1 MTAAELAIERTPE
14 PAIPAPDVTPDVAP
28 QRTVL
33 CVDDEPNILSAI
45 RRVLRGSGC
54 RVLTADSGQ
63 QALELL
69 SAETVHLIISD
80 MRMPSMDGAQLLEQV
95 RRQWPAITRIL
106 LTGQSDVGSTMA
118 AINRG
123 EIFRYISK
131 PWNEDELLMAAREGL
146 ERQALLSEKA
156 RLERAVAQHND
167 ELTRLNASLE
177 QQVLERTGQ
186 LSSANAKLSKNYLG
200 SIKAFSNLIELRGGA
215 TAGHSRRVA
224 ELARRIALQMNL
236 PAADVQAVFVAGL
249 LHDIGHVGL
258 SDALLATS
266 VPRMTPEDKA
276 QYEQHS
282 ALGEQALMALEDMQP
297 VATIVRSHHERHDG
311 MGFPDGLSGDA
322 IPIGARILAVADT
335 YDDLQSGQL
344 ARAELAAADARML
357 VQRGR
362 NTQFD
367 PCVVDAFLEL
377 LRKREAPPSFVELS
391 VEQLKP
397 GMVLARDLRSREG
410 MVLLAADHVLS
421 GDLIQRVVAYAN
433 RHGLDLVIAVQTG
446 SIAPQA

>member
-1 MTAAELAIERTPE
+1 MTAELAIEHPLAPQT
-14 PAIPAPDVTPDVAP
+14 PAPDAAP
-28 QRTVL
+28 QWTVL

-45 RRVLRGSGC
+45 RRALRGSGY

-63 QALELL
+63 QALQLL
-69 SAETVHLIISD
+69 SAETVHLIVSD
-80 MRMPSMDGAQLLEQV
+80 MRMPAMDGAQLLEQV
-95 RRQWPAITRIL
+95 RREWPGITRIL
-106 LTGQSDVGSTMA
+106 LTGQSDAGSTTA

-146 ERQALLSEKA
+146 ERQALLNEKA
-156 RLERAVAQHND
+156 RLERAVARHND

-177 QQVLERTGQ
+177 QQVLERTAQ
-186 LSSANAKLSKNYLG
+186 LSSANTKLGKNYLS
-200 SIKAFSNLIELRGGA
+200 SIKAFSNLIELRGGS

-224 ELARRIALQMNL
+224 ELARRIAVQMNL

-258 SDALLATS
+258 SDALLACS

-276 QYEQHS
+276 QYEQHP
-282 ALGEQALMALEDMQP
+282 ALGEQALLALEDMQP
-297 VATIVRSHHERHDG
+297 VATIVRSHHERYDG
-311 MGFPDGLSGDA
+311 LGFPDSLVGDA

-335 YDDLQSGQL
+335 YDDLQSGHL

-357 VQRGR
+357 VRRGR

-367 PCVVDAFLEL
+367 PAVVDAFVEL
-377 LRKREAPPSFVELS
+377 QRTREAPPSIVELS
-391 VEQLKP
+391 LDQLKP
-397 GMVLARDLRSREG
+397 GMVLARDLRSGEG

-421 GDLIQRVVAYAN
+421 ADLIQRLVAYAG
-433 RHGLDLVIAVQTG
+433 RHGLALVIAVQTG
-446 SIAPQA
+446 SIAAHA

>member
-1 MTAAELAIERTPE
+1 MTAELTIEQAVE
-14 PAIPAPDVTPDVAP
+14 QAVAP
-28 QRTVL
+28 QVPAPGAAPQWTVL

-45 RRVLRGSGC
+45 RRALRGSGY
-54 RVLTADSGQ
+54 RVLTAESGQ
-63 QALELL
+63 QALQLL
-69 SAETVHLIISD
+69 SAETVHLIVSD
-80 MRMPSMDGAQLLEQV
+80 MRMPAMDGAQLLEQV
-95 RRQWPAITRIL
+95 RQQWPAITRIL
-106 LTGQSDVGSTMA
+106 LTGQSDAGSTMA

-146 ERQALLSEKA
+146 ERQALLNEKA
-156 RLERAVAQHND
+156 RLEHAVARHND

-177 QQVLERTGQ
+177 QQVLERTAQ
-186 LSSANAKLSKNYLG
+186 LSSANTKLSKNYLS
-200 SIKAFSNLIELRGGA
+200 SIKAFSNLVELRGGS

-224 ELARRIALQMNL
+224 ELARRIAVQMNL

-249 LHDIGHVGL
+249 LHDMGHVGL
-258 SDALLATS
+258 SDALLACS

-297 VATIVRSHHERHDG
+297 VATIVRSHHERYDG
-311 MGFPDGLSGDA
+311 MGFPDALSGDA
-322 IPIGARILAVADT
+322 IPIGARILSVADT
-335 YDDLQSGQL
+335 YDDLQSGHL

-367 PCVVDAFLEL
+367 PSVVDAFVEL
-377 LRKREAPPSFVELS
+377 QRTREAPPSFVELS
-391 VEQLKP
+391 LDQLKP
-397 GMVLARDLRSREG
+397 GMVLARDLRSGEG
-410 MVLLAADHVLS
+410 MVLLAADHVLNA
-421 GDLIQRVVAYAN
+421 DLIQRLVAYAG
-433 RHGLDLVIAVQTG
+433 RHGLSLLIAVRAG
-446 SIAPQA
+446 SIAAHA